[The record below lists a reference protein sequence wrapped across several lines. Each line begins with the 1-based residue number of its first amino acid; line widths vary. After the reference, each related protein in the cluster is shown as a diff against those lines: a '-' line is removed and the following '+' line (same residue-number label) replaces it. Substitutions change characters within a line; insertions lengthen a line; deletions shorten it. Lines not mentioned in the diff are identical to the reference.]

1 MPDTKYY
8 ASFGKSNMY
17 EMKPW
22 IQGEW
27 GGTYMWN
34 STINKYSDNLKP
46 PAKLVLGSYPMLP
59 GATDAGLFFKP
70 AQMLSIGKSTKNPEA
85 AAKLINFLLN
95 SKEGVETL
103 GWSVAYR

>member
-1 MPDTKYY
+1 MPDTRYY

-27 GGTYMWN
+27 AGYVELHHQQIFRQPEAAGE
-34 STINKYSDNLKP
+34 
-46 PAKLVLGSYPMLP
+46 AGAGEYPMLP

-70 AQMLSIGKSTKNPEA
+70 AQMLSIGKSTKNR
-85 AAKLINFLLN
+85 KRRR
-95 SKEGVETL
+95 K
-103 GWSVAYR
+103 